1 MRKIKAILLTLFLS
15 ISFTA
20 PANAISILPEFDED
34 VFFEI
39 AESDAEKIYNGYTNE
54 SGKKV
59 APDSN
64 RACKVMIDERL
75 SNYTQDGLVG
85 EDAVKAYLATSED
98 KYTETFLACA
108 VKSGNI
114 KFWMVPF
121 YARHVLSFLLGIAGL
136 ISVLMIIVGAY
147 YYIAGGIS
155 EDKEKGKNVIKFALG
170 GLVLTTL
177 AWIIVN
183 FILLLLTA

>member
-1 MRKIKAILLTLFLS
+1 MRKIKTLLLTLCLS
-15 ISFTA
+15 LSFVA
-20 PANAISILPEFDED
+20 PAGAISVLPEFSED
-34 VFFEI
+34 AFNSI
-39 AESDAEKIYNGYTNE
+39 AAEHSSSAKKIYDGYTVGDKE
-54 SGKKV
+54 FE
-59 APDSN
+59 PDSN
-64 RACKVMIDERL
+64 RACKVLID
-75 SNYTQDGLVG
+75 DV
-85 EDAVKAYLATSED
+85 LAKFGTDEAKEYIGSDEGV
-98 KYTETFLACA
+98 YTETFLACGI
-108 VKSGNI
+108 KSGNI
-114 KFWMVPF
+114 KFWMVPY
-121 YARHVLSFLLGIAGL
+121 YARHILSFLLGIAGL